1 MSRSIGLLACMLIRT
16 IEPACCS
23 APADWSGRWGAR
35 SRTVLGLFTD
45 IRVGCPVGQGVAFRR
60 VPFALRGCVVNT
72 AAYPLGVRLTTLV
85 QRRNR
90 RVTLAPRV

>member
-1 MSRSIGLLACMLIRT
+1 MSRSIGLAHPDD
-16 IEPACCS
+16 EDA
-23 APADWSGRWGAR
+23 APADWSGRRGVPDRAR
-35 SRTVLGLFTD
+35 RPVETPAPGPVALA
-45 IRVGCPVGQGVAFRR
+45 VGGQGVAFRR